1 MNSTIIKSRKYL
13 RNYMAFAIGHII
25 IISRAIDFDNSITAG
40 NLLTAKV
47 KKLLK

>member
-1 MNSTIIKSRKYL
+1 
-13 RNYMAFAIGHII
+13 MAFAIGHII